1 MPYSRIHKH
10 KSFCPVPST
19 RSSLG
24 SLEQFSPEQDAWVS
38 PDAYFDFTIQYN
50 DRGEQDAWVRPD
62 AYFDYN
68 DSRDHGNRDYRDKE
82 DGDNHEEEKDI
93 LSAGA
98 FVG

>member
-10 KSFCPVPST
+10 KSFCRGPST

-24 SLEQFSPEQDAWVS
+24 LPAQFSP
-38 PDAYFDFTIQYN
+38 
-50 DRGEQDAWVRPD
+50 EQDAWVRPD

-68 DSRDHGNRDYRDKE
+68 GRRDHGNHDDRDKE
-82 DGDNHEEEKDI
+82 DDDNHEEEKDV

>member
-1 MPYSRIHKH
+1 MGISPFFISLNLFSYYLPYSRIHKH

-50 DRGEQDAWVRPD
+50 DRGEQDAWVRLD
-62 AYFDYN
+62 AYFDWN
-68 DSRDHGNRDYRDKE
+68 KKLLNSE
-82 DGDNHEEEKDI
+82 PTVI
-93 LSAGA
+93 A
-98 FVG
+98 VI